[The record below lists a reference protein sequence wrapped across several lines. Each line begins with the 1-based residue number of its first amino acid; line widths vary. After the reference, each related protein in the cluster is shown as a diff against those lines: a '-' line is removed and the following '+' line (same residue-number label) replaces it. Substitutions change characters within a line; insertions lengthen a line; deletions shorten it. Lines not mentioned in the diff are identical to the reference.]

1 MTVAAVYRARV
12 PLETVNVLVESA
24 PPVPA
29 DEAERRVGLRR
40 MKTVAT
46 ALLVGAAVVYVI
58 TRSLEDTYSW
68 LSPVR
73 ATAEAAL
80 VGGLADWFA
89 VTALFRHPLGVP
101 IPHTAIIPANKDRIG
116 RTLGRFV
123 QENFLSTPLVA
134 QRLRD
139 AHPARRAAAWLA
151 RPANAERASA
161 TVGGLVSSLPDVF
174 NDEEVASAVHDAIID
189 RVRATPAAPIL
200 ARGLEMAIAEGHHH
214 ALVDAVLLRAGD
226 YLDDHRDLLRERLRR
241 ESPWWLPETLDDRIF
256 AKVFSGAKRLVT
268 DLAEDPEHPLRR
280 DIDSQLIQ
288 LVGRLRSDP
297 ELAAAVEARKSQ
309 LLDHPDVQA
318 WAGSVWSDVKD
329 YLLRS
334 AGDPSSPLRG
344 RFAQALVT
352 VGSRLRD
359 DESLQAT
366 VDGWLIEAATG
377 AVELY
382 GENVAEYIAATMARW
397 DPAET
402 SDRLEL
408 VVGRDLQ
415 FIRLNGTIVG
425 GLAGLIIYV
434 IGNLL

>member
-1 MTVAAVYRARV
+1 M
-12 PLETVNVLVESA
+12 LVVSA
-24 PPVPA
+24 PPAPV

-46 ALLVGAAVVYVI
+46 ALLVGAAVIYLI
-58 TRSLEDTYSW
+58 TRSLEDTYTW
-68 LSPVR
+68 LAPVR

-123 QENFLSTPLVA
+123 QENFLSTPLVT

-139 AHPARRAAAWLA
+139 AHPARRAGAWLA
-151 RPANAERASA
+151 RPANAERAGE
-161 TVGGLVSSLPDVF
+161 TVAGLLTGLPEVLD
-174 NDEEVASAVHDAIID
+174 DEEVSGAVRTAIVERI
-189 RVRATPAAPIL
+189 RATPAAPIL
-200 ARGLEMAIAEGHHH
+200 ARGLEVAISEGHHH
-214 ALVDAVLLRAGD
+214 AMVDAVLLRAGD
-226 YLDDHRDLLRERLRR
+226 YLDDHRDLLRERLRH
-241 ESPWWLPETLDDRIF
+241 ESPWWLPEPIDDRIF
-256 AKVFSGAKRLVT
+256 AKVFNGAKRLVT
-268 DLAEDPEHPLRR
+268 DLGDDPEHPLRH
-280 DIDSQLIQ
+280 DIDRQLTD

-297 ELAAAVEARKSQ
+297 ELAAAVEARKSV

-318 WAGSVWSDVKD
+318 WAGSVWSDVRD
-329 YLLRS
+329 YLLQS
-334 AGDPSSPLRG
+334 ACDPSSALRE
-344 RFAQALVT
+344 RFAQALGT
-352 VGSRLRD
+352 VASRLRD
-359 DESLQAT
+359 DDSLQAT

-402 SDRLEL
+402 SERLEL

-434 IGNLL
+434 VGNLL